1 MSLDI
6 NQFTEIANNFMKHT
20 LALETE
26 DDVSNGLCV
35 LRAAGLISSHLQI
48 DLFAPIEPISIVKS
62 QKKRE
67 VVGFTHGNGQFAAVC
82 VNLQSRGGLNYPK
95 PDYLTRA

>member
-20 LALETE
+20 LALENE

-35 LRAAGLISSHLQI
+35 LRAAGLFISSHLQI

-62 QKKRE
+62 QKKKE

-82 VNLQSRGGLNYPK
+82 VNLQRH
-95 PDYLTRA
+95 

>member
-1 MSLDI
+1 MIWTKKNIFTDNRICYVFVQSVIPVLSFDV

-20 LALETE
+20 LALENE

-62 QKKRE
+62 QKKE
-67 VVGFTHGNGQFAAVC
+67 K
-82 VNLQSRGGLNYPK
+82 S
-95 PDYLTRA
+95 